1 MPGRIEKIM
10 PTMDLGD
17 YLNYARSEY
26 AAKGLGVSLRN
37 PDELGML
44 MEKDLKKAGRVKD
57 LSYGAE
63 RDKGSIMPKIVRKD
77 EHPDI
82 LDYMIIKIK
91 PKRSSAKVLL
101 ENNAKELI
109 KLLSAAGAGAYRCAA
124 YEKDD
129 DLYLIM
135 GAVDTEGKP
144 FKDDILSNI
153 ESAI

>member
-1 MPGRIEKIM
+1 MPGRIEKIV

-37 PDELGML
+37 PNELGML
-44 MEKDLKKAGRVKD
+44 MERDLEKAGLIKD
-57 LSYGAE
+57 ISYGAQ
-63 RDKGSIMPKIVRKD
+63 RDKGSIMPTIVRKE

-91 PKRSSAKVLL
+91 PVKTSAKALL

-109 KLLSAAGAGAYRCAA
+109 KLLSSAGAGSYRCAA
-124 YEKDD
+124 YEKDEH
-129 DLYLIM
+129 LYLVM
-135 GAVDTEGKP
+135 GAVDTEGQP
-144 FKDDILSNI
+144 FKDEILSSI